1 MRLRFAPSPTGYLHV
16 GNARTALFNWLA
28 ARGANGTMVLRIED
42 TDTERSTREFE
53 EGILEDLRWLG
64 ITWDEGPD
72 LGGPFGP
79 YRQSER
85 LDTYKAYTDELLGR
99 GAAYRCF
106 CSFAQLE
113 ANRRAAVAAGRPTCY
128 PGTCRTLTA
137 KVVQRRLD
145 AGEPAAIRF
154 AVPEVD
160 QVEFDDLVRGTVSF
174 SGEIIG
180 DPIIMRSDGRPAYN
194 FAAVVDDAL
203 MKISH
208 VVRGEDHISNTP
220 RQLLLYEA
228 LGFAQPCFAHLAL
241 VMGPD
246 RAPLSK
252 RHGATSVE
260 ELRRCG
266 YLPEALTNYL
276 ALIGWSPGGDE
287 EILPIEELAR
297 RFRIA
302 DVSRSSGIFDPE
314 KLGWL
319 NRHDLKAL
327 SAERLATLV
336 VPFFK
341 QAGFAIDPDG
351 DGAAFLKY
359 IAALAV
365 GAVDRLEQIPERLK
379 FLFEFDVP
387 GALANPE
394 IRHEVSQPE
403 ARRVITAL
411 TDELANR
418 SRLDIEGFRELK
430 TTLRNETDCRGRK
443 LFPPIRI
450 VLTGHSDGMELD
462 SAVPAIDR
470 GAELPSTSGLSSIVG
485 CRERAAA
492 FATALG
498 LS

>member
-28 ARGANGTMVLRIED
+28 ARGANGTMVVRIED

-53 EGILEDLRWLG
+53 EGILQDLQWMG

-99 GAAYRCF
+99 GAAYHCF
-106 CSFAQLE
+106 CSFDQLE
-113 ANRRAAVAAGRPTCY
+113 ANRRAAVAAGRPTRY
-128 PGTCRTLTA
+128 PGTCRTLATNI
-137 KVVQRRLD
+137 VRRRLD

-194 FAAVVDDAL
+194 FAVVVDDAL

-228 LGFAQPCFAHLAL
+228 LGFVQPRFAHLAL

-252 RHGATSVE
+252 RHGSTSVE
-260 ELRRCG
+260 EMRERG
-266 YLPEALTNYL
+266 YLPAALTNYL
-276 ALIGWSPGGDE
+276 ALIGWSPGGDD

-302 DVSRSSGIFDPE
+302 DVSRSAGIFDPE

-319 NRHDLKAL
+319 NRHNLKAL

-336 VPFFK
+336 VPFFEK
-341 QAGFAIDPDG
+341 AGFAVGPDS
-351 DGAAFLKY
+351 DGTAFLKY
-359 IAALAV
+359 IAHLAV

-387 GALANPE
+387 GTLMDPE
-394 IRHEVSQPE
+394 IQCEVSQPE
-403 ARRVITAL
+403 ARRVIKAL
-411 TDELANR
+411 AAELAHR
-418 SRLDIEGFRELK
+418 SRLDMEGFRELK
-430 TTLRNETDCRGRK
+430 TALRNETDCRGRT
-443 LFPPIRI
+443 LFHSIRI

-462 SAVPAIDR
+462 SVVPAIDR
-470 GAELPSTSGLSSIVG
+470 GAELSSTSGLSPIVG

-492 FATALG
+492 FAAALG

>member
-28 ARGANGTMVLRIED
+28 ARGANGTMVVRIED

-53 EGILEDLRWLG
+53 EGILQDLRWMG

-99 GAAYRCF
+99 GAAYHCF
-106 CSFAQLE
+106 CSFDQLE
-113 ANRRAAVAAGRPTCY
+113 ANRRAAVAAGRPTRY
-128 PGTCRTLTA
+128 PGTCRTLATNI
-137 KVVQRRLD
+137 VRRRLD

-194 FAAVVDDAL
+194 FAVVVDDAL

-228 LGFAQPCFAHLAL
+228 LGFVQPCFAHLAL

-252 RHGATSVE
+252 RHGSTSVE
-260 ELRRCG
+260 EMRERG

-276 ALIGWSPGGDE
+276 ALIGWSPGGDD
-287 EILPIEELAR
+287 EILPVEELAR

-302 DVSRSSGIFDPE
+302 DVNRSSGIFDPE

-319 NRHDLKAL
+319 NRHNLKAL
-327 SAERLATLV
+327 SAERLVTLV
-336 VPFFK
+336 APFFQK
-341 QAGFAIDPDG
+341 AGFAVGPDS
-351 DGAAFLKY
+351 DGTAFLKY
-359 IAALAV
+359 IAQLAV

-387 GALANPE
+387 GTLMDSE
-394 IRHEVSQPE
+394 IQHEVSQPE
-403 ARRVITAL
+403 ARRVITVLAA
-411 TDELANR
+411 ELAHR
-418 SRLDIEGFRELK
+418 SRLDLEGFRELK
-430 TTLRNETDCRGRK
+430 TVLRNETDCKGRT
-443 LFPPIRI
+443 LFHPIRI

-462 SAVPAIDR
+462 SVVPAIDR
-470 GAELPSTSGLSSIVG
+470 GAELSSASGLSPIVG

-492 FATALG
+492 FAAALG
-498 LS
+498 LG